1 MIWVHLPSLYFFKDM
16 EFMIQEWSLHV
27 VLIGSVAVLEAVR
40 GPERISTDL
49 NPLDSPREIA
59 CQLIDQP
66 SCSLRCH

>member
-1 MIWVHLPSLYFFKDM
+1 
-16 EFMIQEWSLHV
+16 MIQEWSLHV

>member
-1 MIWVHLPSLYFFKDM
+1 
-16 EFMIQEWSLHV
+16 MIQEWTLHV
-27 VLIGSVAVLEAVR
+27 VLIGSVAVLEGVR

-59 CQLIDQP
+59 YQLIDQP